1 MFDIKEHL
9 KTLPASPGVYI
20 MKDAYDNVIY
30 VGKAVV
36 LKNRV
41 RQYFQ
46 SYRNHSDKV
55 RSMVKNIK
63 SFEYIMTDSEAEA
76 LILECNLIKKYKPKY
91 NVLLR
96 DDKTYPYIK
105 ITTNEKF
112 PRVMKVRRI
121 SKDSAKYFGPYTNIA
136 AVNETLDTI
145 RSIYPIR
152 TCSMDIEKGI
162 RNKVRPCLN
171 FHINRCIGPCT
182 GMVDEKEYSNI
193 IEEVVMFFSGK
204 EDGLL
209 KTLEEKMY
217 ECSSKMMFEEAAKYR
232 DRIESIKELT
242 QRQKITNANSQIDQD
257 VIAMST
263 LDNHACVQIFFVRNG
278 KVSGRENFMLDGVEK
293 SERYEILG
301 SFIKQFYMNQEFIPK
316 ELIVEEDFLD
326 REIMEEILSSKKGSS
341 VSIRIPQ
348 KGEKKAMVLM
358 VRKNADEYLI
368 KFDDIKKK
376 KYQKSIGALEEL
388 RELLGIE
395 GRLERIESFDISNLQ
410 GVDNIGSMV
419 VYTNGVKS
427 PKEYRR
433 FKIKTVVGQDDY
445 ASMAEVIDRRI
456 RHGNLPDLILL
467 DGGKGQVSA
476 VKSILDL
483 HDIDIPVWG
492 MFKNDRHRTKGLVNE
507 NREIVLDTTSQ
518 LFRFIY
524 SIQEEVH
531 RFAISYHRS
540 LRDKRLTKSILDD
553 IKGVGPKKKMALIKA
568 FGDIE
573 NMKKATLEE
582 ISKFEGINESLAKK
596 IIEVLSGD
604 YKD

>member
-1 MFDIKEHL
+1 MFDIQEHL
-9 KTLPASPGVYI
+9 KKLPSSPGVYL
-20 MKDAYDNVIY
+20 MKDAYNNVIY

-63 SFEYIMTDSEAEA
+63 SFEYIMTDSEMEA

-105 ITTNEKF
+105 ITTNEKY
-112 PRVMKVRRI
+112 PRVLKVRKI
-121 SKDSAKYFGPYTNIA
+121 SKDNAKYFGPFTNIA
-136 AVNETLDTI
+136 AVNETLETI
-145 RSIYPIR
+145 RNIYPIR

-171 FHINRCIGPCT
+171 FHINRCVGPCT
-182 GMVDEKEYSNI
+182 GNVDQKEYSKI
-193 IEEVVMFFSGK
+193 IDEIVMFFSGK

-232 DRIESIKELT
+232 DKIESIKEIT
-242 QRQKITNANSQIDQD
+242 QRQKITNAGSQIDQD

-263 LDNHACVQIFFVRNG
+263 LDSQACVQIFFIRNG
-278 KVSGRENFMLDGVEK
+278 KISGRENFMLDGVGD
-293 SERYEILG
+293 SDRYEILG
-301 SFIKQFYMNQEFIPK
+301 SFIKQFYMNQEFVPK

-326 REIMEEILSSKKGSS
+326 RQIMEEILSSKKGSS
-341 VSIRIPQ
+341 VSIKIPQ
-348 KGEKKAMVLM
+348 KGEKKALILM

-368 KFDDIKKK
+368 KFDDMKKK
-376 KYQKSIGALEEL
+376 KYEKSLGALDEL
-388 RELLGIE
+388 KTLLGIE
-395 GRLERIESFDISNLQ
+395 GKIERIESFDISNLQ

-419 VYTNGVKS
+419 VYTNGVKD

-433 FKIKTVVGQDDY
+433 FKIKTVEGQDDY
-445 ASMAEVIDRRI
+445 ASMAEVVDRRV
-456 RHGNLPDLILL
+456 RHGNLPDLILV

-476 VKSILDL
+476 VESILDL
-483 HDIDIPVWG
+483 HDLDIPVWG
-492 MFKNDRHRTKGLVNE
+492 MFKNDHHRTKGLVNGD
-507 NREIVLDTTSQ
+507 REIVLDTTSQ

-540 LRDKRLTKSILDD
+540 LRDKKLTKSQLDD
-553 IKGVGPKKKMALIKA
+553 VKGVGPKRKLALIKR
-568 FGDIE
+568 FKDVESI
-573 NMKKATLEE
+573 KKASIEE
-582 ISKFEGINESLAKK
+582 LMEVEGINRDIAENILKT
-596 IIEVLSGD
+596 LN
-604 YKD
+604 